1 MEQEEQD
8 KGTGLSRKSFI
19 AGTVAAGAALGLGGT
34 QALAR
39 PATPKSSA
47 KNPNREFEGLVL
59 TKGKILTIDGSNR
72 VVEEVLIENGRF
84 LEVGN
89 RVDRHPKYRVI
100 NLKGRTV
107 IPGLIESHIHFV
119 SLGNRPGHHVVIE
132 RATNIA
138 EIQELLA
145 ARRPSVPAGEFIT
158 AMGGWRTNMFA
169 EQRLPTLAELD
180 DAVPDRPVFLLMTG
194 SGPSATN
201 SLGKAFFETVTSPLA
216 GPVAVGADG
225 SIASGPRRTPLS
237 TTSASGR
244 RPRTRSGARTT
255 RWRTPSAPA

>member
-1 MEQEEQD
+1 M
-8 KGTGLSRKSFI
+8 
-19 AGTVAAGAALGLGGT
+19 
-34 QALAR
+34 
-39 PATPKSSA
+39 
-47 KNPNREFEGLVL
+47 
-59 TKGKILTIDGSNR
+59 
-72 VVEEVLIENGRF
+72 
-84 LEVGN
+84 
-89 RVDRHPKYRVI
+89 
-100 NLKGRTV
+100 
-107 IPGLIESHIHFV
+107 
-119 SLGNRPGHHVVIE
+119 IE

-169 EQRLPTLAELD
+169 EHRLPTLAELD

-225 SIASGPRRTPLS
+225 SIASGSRVEHGALPPPRP
-237 TTSASGR
+237 ADGR
-244 RPRTRSGARTT
+244 GQGAERA
-255 RWRTPSAPA
+255 RLDGVLGPAPA